1 MAPSTLALSRSIL
14 GHTPRTACGV
24 AWGVLGSESAAVTSI
39 GKAAE
44 VAASLRD
51 GQSIAE
57 YFGGVSRLTHAQQPA
72 ATKSHLI
79 AGSQPLVPVNS

>member
-24 AWGVLGSESAAVTSI
+24 AWDVLGSESAAVTSI

-51 GQSIAE
+51 VQPIAE
-57 YFGGVSRLTHAQQPA
+57 YFGGFSRLPHAQQPTA
-72 ATKSHLI
+72 ARSHLI